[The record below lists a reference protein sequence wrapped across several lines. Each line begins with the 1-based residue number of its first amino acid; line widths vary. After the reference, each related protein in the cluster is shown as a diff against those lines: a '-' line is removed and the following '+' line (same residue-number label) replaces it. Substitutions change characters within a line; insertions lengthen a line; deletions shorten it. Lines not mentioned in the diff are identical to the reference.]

1 MINIGTLVRIDPN
14 CPISM
19 DMKEDAPDEYMRE
32 LKWLGVV
39 VDTLVNQETNLY
51 MVQWGHMSYP
61 TPEYGD
67 YLEVLCE

>member
-1 MINIGTLVRIDPN
+1 MRIGTLVRIDPH
-14 CPISM
+14 CPISLEC
-19 DMKEDAPDEYMRE
+19 KEDDPDEYMRE

-39 VDTLVNQETNLY
+39 VDTLVNQDMNLY
-51 MVQWGHMSYP
+51 MIQWGHMPHP